1 MATPPSSA
9 AIEKLY
15 VAYFNRPAD
24 VAGLAYWTAVV
35 SAAGGD
41 TSAVS
46 QAFAQ
51 SKEYADLL
59 MSRTP
64 SEVVDSVYL
73 NLFGRHAESAGLAY
87 WTGLYESGAIGAAD
101 VVTVLADAALGSD
114 AAAVANKVTVA
125 TAFTAAL
132 QSSAHPEAY
141 GGAAALAYARQF
153 LAGVSDGASAVAAS
167 TGLEAA
173 LQATADLTGTH
184 ALDKQ
189 GPPSVAA
196 TPLLPAAHLAVPDP
210 SIAPGSVDA
219 SKFMA
224 LLQCSVSWYGKFIQQ
239 GPNGTPLTLTYSFM
253 TAIPAYYSE
262 YEYSHQPNVA
272 RVTGFEVF
280 GDAAKDAARAIFDI
294 LAHATG
300 LSFQEVP
307 ATLDAD
313 IALGLREMGLNTAG
327 TAYEPGVDDGINNDN
342 PKSLENLDQEGS
354 YGDVFLNAK
363 VLGGVAMT
371 PGSEGYYVLM
381 HEIGHALGLKH
392 AVVSDDGLTLA
403 EDNQDYTVMTESYS
417 PGAAFAAHYGAYD
430 LAALQYLYG
439 TDAGETA
446 QRAGTSTVL
455 DGGAMTITA
464 SAAGGPLL
472 GTSVQDH
479 MTGGAGADA
488 MWGRGGSDVL
498 QGGAGDDTLDGGI
511 GNDVLSGGSGNDYLQ
526 GGWGA
531 DSLDGGAGIDVV
543 NGGDGSDVLVGSG
556 DGDTLLGGDWA
567 PSGVAET
574 VDYSAAG
581 AGVTVLL
588 SGSIENN
595 DTEYHFDGTKGYA
608 HVVGTGQV
616 AGMATRDTL
625 ININGVIGT
634 AFDDYLSDGAATFYF
649 DEILDG
655 GAGNDTLAS
664 HGGGNYSYSTHDT
677 LIGGAGDDRY
687 VLSIYELTDGAV
699 SIVEAAGEGHDTIE
713 ITGGRAVFTVPANV
727 EDVISGAIASVELTG
742 NALDNR
748 LAGGNGRD
756 VLRGG
761 DGDDTLAGGG
771 GSDYLAGGAGA
782 DRFLY
787 APYADGSAQQDV
799 IADFDGA
806 QGDRIVLSGVV
817 LATVGLTGANALL
830 TLSDGETIELVG
842 VATVNPAW
850 IVTA

>member
-1 MATPPSSA
+1 MATPSTTA

-24 VAGLAYWTAVV
+24 VAGLAYWEAVV
-35 SAAGGD
+35 AAGGGLG
-41 TSAVS
+41 AVS

-51 SKEYADLL
+51 SPEYTVLLASKTPAD
-59 MSRTP
+59 
-64 SEVVDSVYL
+64 VVDSVYV

-87 WTGLYESGAIGAAD
+87 WTRLYESGAIGVAD
-101 VVTVLADAALGSD
+101 VVTVLADAAQGGD
-114 AAAVANKVTVA
+114 AVAVANKVMVA
-125 TAFTAAL
+125 SSFTAAL
-132 QSSAHPEAY
+132 QSSAYPDAY
-141 GGAAALAYARQF
+141 GGAASLAYARQF
-153 LAGVSDGASAVAAS
+153 LAGVSDGASA
-167 TGLEAA
+167 EAA
-173 LQATADLTGTH
+173 AAGLDAAIQTTAGLTGTH
-184 ALDKQ
+184 ALDNQ

-196 TPLLPAAHLAVPDP
+196 APLVPAAHPSVPDP
-210 SIAPGSVDA
+210 SIAPDSVDA
-219 SKFMA
+219 GKFMA

-239 GPNGTPLTLTYSFM
+239 APHGTPLTVTYSFM
-253 TAIPAYYSE
+253 TAVPAYYNE
-262 YEYSHQPNVA
+262 FEYSHQPNVA
-272 RVTGFEVF
+272 RVTGFEAF
-280 GDAAKDAARAIFDI
+280 NSAEKDAARAIFDV

-313 IALGLREMGLNTAG
+313 IALGMREMNLNTGG
-327 TAYEPGVDDGINNDN
+327 TAYEPGVDDGISNDD
-342 PKSLENLDQEGS
+342 PKSLDNLDQEGT

-363 VLGGVAMT
+363 VMHGVPMT

-392 AVVSDDGLTLA
+392 AVVSDGGLTLA
-403 EDNQDYTVMTESYS
+403 EDNQAYTVMTESYS
-417 PGAAFAAHYGAYD
+417 PGAAFTPHYGAYD

-446 QRAGTSTVL
+446 RRAGTGSEF
-455 DGGAMTITA
+455 DGTAMTITA
-464 SAAGGPLL
+464 AAAGGTLL
-472 GTSVQDH
+472 GTSLTDH
-479 MTGGAGADA
+479 MRGAAGPDA
-488 MWGRGGSDVL
+488 MWGRGGDDVL
-498 QGGAGDDTLDGGI
+498 DGGAGDDVLDGGI
-511 GNDVLSGGSGNDYLQ
+511 GNDVLSGGSGNDSLQ
-526 GGWGA
+526 GSWGA
-531 DSLDGGAGIDVV
+531 DRLDGGAGADTV
-543 NGGDGSDVLVGSG
+543 NGGYGSDVLAASG

-567 PSGVAET
+567 PSGVPDT

-588 SGSIENN
+588 SSTIENN
-595 DTEYHFDGTKGYA
+595 DTEYHFDGTRGYA
-608 HVVGTGQV
+608 HVTGTGQV
-616 AGMATRDTL
+616 AGMAAHDTL

-634 AFDDYLSDGAATFYF
+634 AFDDYLSDSTTSFYF

-655 GAGNDTLAS
+655 GAGNDTLVS
-664 HGGGNYSYSTHDT
+664 HGGGNYGYSTRDT

-687 VLSIYELTDGAV
+687 VLSIYALTDNAV
-699 SIVEAAGEGHDTIE
+699 SIVEAAGQGHDTIG
-713 ITGGRAVFTVPANV
+713 ITGGHAVFTVPANV

-771 GSDYLAGGAGA
+771 GSDDLSGGTGA

-787 APYADGSAQQDV
+787 TPYADGSAQQDV
-799 IADFDGA
+799 IADFNGA

-817 LATVGLTGANALL
+817 VAAIGTAGANALL

-850 IVTA
+850 VITA